1 MINHLSKPT
10 YRPDADDQWRQW
22 MLRLAERPNT
32 WCKFSGMLTEVGPG
46 WSPAQLQPYSDFL
59 FETFGADRVMFGSD
73 WPVSSQL
80 LAYTDVVALTDQL
93 VTDQLVTEAGPAAV
107 DAFWA
112 HTAERF
118 YGVRAP
124 AAATLARSDQ
134 PLSS

>member
-1 MINHLSKPT
+1 
-10 YRPDADDQWRQW
+10 
-22 MLRLAERPNT
+22 
-32 WCKFSGMLTEVGPG
+32 
-46 WSPAQLQPYSDFL
+46 
-59 FETFGADRVMFGSD
+59 MFGSD

-80 LAYTDVVALTDQL
+80 LAYTDVVAL
-93 VTDQLVTEAGPAAV
+93 TDQLVTEAGPAAV